1 MSFIEE
7 NVRRVQARIRAAC
20 ERYGRDPADIRL
32 LAVSK
37 TKPVSDILEAHRAGL
52 REFGEN
58 YLQEAES
65 KIAEITPMKLEPAP
79 LWHFIGPIQS
89 NKTRL
94 ISRDFD
100 WVHSVDRLKIAR
112 RLGEQRPEDREP
124 LNILLQVNIDREPQ
138 KAGIDLDEIPGLA
151 AEIESLSGV
160 RLRGLMA
167 IPAREADFQRQRTA
181 FARLRELR
189 DTLKGIEEQ
198 RIPLHALRRAFDAL
212 RADHPACDTL
222 SMGMSGDL
230 EAAIAEGSTLL
241 RIGTALFGAR
251 APKTTGNPAP

>member
-7 NVRRVQARIRAAC
+7 NVQRVQARIRAAC
-20 ERYGRDPADIRL
+20 ERYGREPEDIRL

-58 YLQEAES
+58 YLQEAEA
-65 KIAEITPMKLEPAP
+65 KIAEIAPLPLDPAP
-79 LWHFIGPIQS
+79 QWHFIGPIQS

-100 WVHSVDRLKIAR
+100 WVHSVDRFKIAR
-112 RLGEQRPEDREP
+112 RLGEQRPDDREP
-124 LNILLQVNIDREPQ
+124 LNTLLQVNIDREPQ
-138 KAGIDLDEIPGLA
+138 KAGIDLDEIPALA
-151 AEIESLSGV
+151 AQIAALPGI

-167 IPAREADFQRQRTA
+167 IPAPRSDFDQQRRP
-181 FARLRELR
+181 LR
-189 DTLKGIEEQ
+189 
-198 RIPLHALRRAFDAL
+198 ALRQAFDAL
-212 RADHPACDTL
+212 RSDHPACDTL

-251 APKTTGNPAP
+251 APKTTGNPTP